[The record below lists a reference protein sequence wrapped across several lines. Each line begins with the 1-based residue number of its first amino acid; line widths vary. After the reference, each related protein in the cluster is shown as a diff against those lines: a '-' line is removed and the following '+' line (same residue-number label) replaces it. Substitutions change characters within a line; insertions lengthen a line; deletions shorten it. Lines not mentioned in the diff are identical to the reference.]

1 MGHVLVENRQ
11 RLTVEAVVTAADAT
25 AKADAAL
32 LVAEPL
38 PQWGRL
44 RLSGHQAYD
53 TKSWLGSCA
62 SCW

>member
-1 MGHVLVENRQ
+1 
-11 RLTVEAVVTAADAT
+11 VEAVVTAADAT